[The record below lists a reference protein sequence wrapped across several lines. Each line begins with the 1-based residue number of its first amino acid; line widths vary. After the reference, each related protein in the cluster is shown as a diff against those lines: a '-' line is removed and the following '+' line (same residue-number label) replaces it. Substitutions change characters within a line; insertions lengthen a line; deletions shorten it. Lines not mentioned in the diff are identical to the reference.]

1 MTKALCAGAVS
12 SNLRSGGLTGILAM
26 NSERILYFGRLGS
39 TSMRT
44 LGSATIYVSTDK
56 PFHVKSENEQWR
68 EINCALVPPQVP
80 HQLSVTSQLVSV
92 LVEPERIDVR
102 NFCQRTVQT
111 DLDRMDLIDLRERLR
126 SLADRMTSCLNYQ
139 DLLGAPLDDALSG
152 TLPERHHIDA
162 RIRRILNCIEKNQ
175 IESPSAQQCADLAD
189 LSFSRFLHLFKDEI
203 GITFRRFKA
212 WKRARRLLSVVTE
225 NTNLTDI
232 ALEIGYP
239 DSSHFSNSIR
249 SIYGFRPK
257 DIFIGSR
264 RMSWHVH

>member
-1 MTKALCAGAVS
+1 MTKALCAGAIS
-12 SNLRSGGLTGILAM
+12 PNLPSGRLNGILVM

-68 EINCALVPPQVP
+68 EIDCALVPPQVP
-80 HQLSVTSQLVSV
+80 HQLAVASQLVSV

-102 NFCQRTVQT
+102 NVCQRTVQT
-111 DLDRMDLIDLRERLR
+111 DLDRIDLVDLRRRLH
-126 SLADRMTSCLNYQ
+126 SLAGRMTSCLNYQ
-139 DLLGAPLDDALSG
+139 DLLGAPLDEALSG
-152 TLPERHHIDA
+152 ALPERRHIDA
-162 RIRRILNCIEKNQ
+162 RICRILDHIEKNPV
-175 IESPSAQQCADLAD
+175 ESLSAQQCADLAD

-225 NTNLTDI
+225 HTNLTDI

-249 SIYGFRPK
+249 STYGFRPK
-257 DIFIGSR
+257 DLFIGSR
-264 RMSWHVH
+264 RTSWHVH